1 MNKKKSGL
9 LNKIVNKKLNDK
21 GMKNDLSLLKYIKLY
36 LKVQFGG
43 TFIFLFFKF
52 ILIGVMMVFLML
64 AAAGIVQFFE
74 EDNKTLKDM
83 DINWDDYQCTCVH
96 LTPAEIAKVKAGGQ
110 VEVDNSNGSGI
121 NISGGSVVNAERGL
135 SGYLWGNFPMEYFAL
150 STNGERGSSDAN
162 IKVQVGDGGKA
173 YTIMQLDYRYD
184 LHNWITQV
192 YNKDPVTWAGLAE
205 FQSYSAKDDR
215 YLNNQ
220 NLINV
225 LNEVYTTQPL
235 KYISDLP
242 NFFYNEYCSLTNRLY
257 ALGIDFEKR
266 HAAVQSA
273 YISASINCGEEN
285 LVNRME
291 SAGGLTSSN
300 GSTMSDEELI
310 DCIYI
315 AWRDYRVSRAN
326 TDGSSSASASMIKDG
341 HRVGNKGT
349 GGEWDLAI
357 MFLKGQWIPSTQN
370 NPIGQ
375 SWAPGWDYAN
385 SIKLATKVTPTNNT
399 TASFGQTGA
408 GTTQSNSGNSGL
420 STNTNTDY
428 DLNSFS
434 VANNANLMVVVEGTG
449 GSNCA
454 VKAFEKSGSTW
465 VERVNTIGVLGENG
479 MNSNRIEGDKTTP
492 VGVFRMNTPFGQ
504 ADSLDGFPSDYIKV
518 DEHDYWSGE
527 DSTYNKY
534 VRDTTRVVA
543 GEAIGSSAYAEIYDY
558 AIDSGY
564 NISGTVKKGSALFIH
579 CTKANKVSTAG
590 CVAIPKDD
598 MITIMK
604 LFAQYEN
611 NSYIVQGVKGTINSL
626 YDAYNTDGLS
636 PSNYSSTSG
645 STSSGTNGVQQNTL
659 KYSNGEKIS
668 LESTWEYASDSKINS
683 GAATYYTATE
693 NRKNICIS
701 VNAGHG
707 CAGGSSVKT
716 KCHPDG
722 TPKVTGGTTEAGN
735 VESTSISE
743 GMTFKDGTSESV
755 VNLKVAQMLKSELL
769 SMGYDVLMIRD
780 SDDEQLDNIARTVIS
795 NNVADAHIAI
805 HFDSSESDKGVF
817 YMSVA
822 NGVKDMEPV
831 KSHWQEHNA
840 LGESLVAGL
849 VLNGATKFGSGSME
863 MDLTQTSYS
872 TIPSVDIELGDKL
885 TDYSDASCSIF
896 AKGMAAG
903 VEEFFKTHTPANQA
917 KRGASN
923 ISNESG
929 NTNSTTN
936 SGVTNGGVVNKN
948 LNNLRTKCMMKE
960 ESICGC
966 YISDPSCMCHVLA
979 GEDGVIGT
987 DDDGQINTNNGNEQ
1001 NISGLT
1007 AEQSQVINAAKEV
1020 MQIYLETLKVKYPSY
1035 YEAGWTSTT
1044 SPTFGLEDCGPWYGY
1059 SSGYHEPIINGISY
1073 NGARWDCSSYVNGV
1087 LIRLGAPW
1095 AKVGNS
1101 TSTMLGKNFMDSV
1114 IADDRFILLKYDI
1127 NILQPGDIVL
1137 KNKHTEILYKMI
1149 DVNTSTV
1156 SRYGWGSTGAVR
1168 TAYDATTRT
1177 LLNEPTILSY
1187 SYYNNGARADEYII
1201 RYVGSGGAGK

>member
-36 LKVQFGG
+36 LKVQLGG
-43 TFIFLFFKF
+43 TLLFLFFKF

-83 DINWDDYQCTCVH
+83 DINWENYQCTCIH
-96 LTPAEIAKVKAGGQ
+96 LTPEEIAKVKAGGQ
-110 VEVDNSNGSGI
+110 VEVDGSNGSGI
-121 NISGGSVVNAERGL
+121 NISGGSVTTGANGLAKTKTLGSIISVEGNSYGFPFYDGYTREKSGSDVVVHLAADNRIEPTIWRRDKNLLGVPDTKTIAERAADNVVSYEFLRDSLAIQDGRLLVALASGDMAWPDDPDHSNTMKYKDVDIVFKDGTVLSCRIGDMKANKHTGTLHMFYAGGVADNANADYSFIELYNGNESMQQWLKTYGRGL
-135 SGYLWGNFPMEYFAL
+135 G
-150 STNGERGSSDAN
+150 
-162 IKVQVGDGGKA
+162 
-173 YTIMQLDYRYD
+173 
-184 LHNWITQV
+184 
-192 YNKDPVTWAGLAE
+192 
-205 FQSYSAKDDR
+205 
-215 YLNNQ
+215 
-220 NLINV
+220 
-225 LNEVYTTQPL
+225 
-235 KYISDLP
+235 
-242 NFFYNEYCSLTNRLY
+242 
-257 ALGIDFEKR
+257 GIDHMVTYEHKDVSF
-266 HAAVQSA
+266 AVQQGA
-273 YISASINCGEEN
+273 YDFASI
-285 LVNRME
+285 
-291 SAGGLTSSN
+291 SSTSN
-300 GSTMSDEELI
+300 D
-310 DCIYI
+310 
-315 AWRDYRVSRAN
+315 
-326 TDGSSSASASMIKDG
+326 
-341 HRVGNKGT
+341 
-349 GGEWDLAI
+349 
-357 MFLKGQWIPSTQN
+357 
-370 NPIGQ
+370 
-375 SWAPGWDYAN
+375 
-385 SIKLATKVTPTNNT
+385 T
-399 TASFGQTGA
+399 TASFGQTGT

-434 VANNANLMVVVEGTG
+434 IANNANLMVVVEGTG

-492 VGVFRMNTPFGQ
+492 VGVFKMNTPFGQ
-504 ADSLDGFPSDYIKV
+504 ADSLDGFPSNYIKV

-636 PSNYSSTSG
+636 PSNYSSISG

-735 VESTSISE
+735 VESPSISE

-917 KRGASN
+917 KRGTSN

-929 NTNSTTN
+929 NTN

-948 LNNLRTKCMMKE
+948 LNNLRTECRIKDE
-960 ESICGC
+960 GICGC
-966 YISDPSCMCHVLA
+966 YVSDPNCMCHIYG

-987 DDDGQINTNNGNEQ
+987 DDDGKINTNNGNEQ

-1007 AEQSQVINAAKEV
+1007 AEQSQVINAAKEI
-1020 MQIYLETLKVKYPSY
+1020 MQLYLTELQKVQPDR
-1035 YEAGWTSTT
+1035 YEKGWTST
-1044 SPTFGLEDCGPWYGY
+1044 SGDPWYGQ
-1059 SSGYHEPIINGISY
+1059 SNGKAKWIFSTTINGQSY
-1073 NGARWDCSSYVNGV
+1073 SGARHDCSSYVNAV
-1087 LIRLGAPW
+1087 LIKLGASW
-1095 AKVGNS
+1095 AKIGNG
-1101 TSTMLGKNFMDSV
+1101 TGKMPEYKSDI
-1114 IADDRFILLKYDI
+1114 IADDRFIYLNYDK
-1127 NILQPGDIVL
+1127 NTLQPGDIIV
-1137 KNKHTEILYKMI
+1137 KSGHTEILYQMI
-1149 DVNTSTV
+1149 DINSPTV
-1156 SRYGWGSTGAVR
+1156 KHYSWGSTSAVQS
-1168 TAYDATTRT
+1168 ALDVSTRT
-1177 LLNEPTILSY
+1177 LLNEPNTTGQY
-1187 SYYNNGARADEYII
+1187 AYYNNNARSFEYII